1 VRVDAFVCWLL
12 LLLLLLQVIPPVKS
26 AEYKVTVATNRDA
39 VQLVTLFGDML
50 VQVRAALY

>member
-1 VRVDAFVCWLL
+1 
-12 LLLLLLQVIPPVKS
+12 VIPPVKS

-50 VQVRAALY
+50 VQVRQHELELGVKPPMVNKILNQV